1 MKNYPILLGLLIFAI
16 SCGGEIQ
23 DPQETVG
30 SIIGIVADKTTGE
43 PVGTVNLTLSPGG
56 KKTVTG
62 SDGSF
67 MFSDLSSGSYSIDLD
82 KNGYKRESYSVVV
95 FEGKQTESHLLIDRI
110 PAIITADRDVLEFG
124 DNAGVT
130 QLSVSIVNPGYLD
143 LHWSATWDNQ
153 VKWLREVI
161 GPDGKSEGTLGFG
174 KTASLVVRIDRD
186 ALANG
191 YNEAIVIIW
200 SDNGR
205 SELKVTAN
213 GADRR
218 TATTNVLPVSDILMN
233 SAVLHAEVIS
243 KGSPEYV
250 ERGFVLSKSS
260 IADDASLASLQVVSA
275 PMNADMTYAADVSGL
290 ESGTH
295 YYVRAYAKNDI
306 GTKLSSNEAEFT
318 TIGAWAEVKT
328 LEVTSLDIVAGTAL
342 FNGEII
348 TEGVPKY
355 TEKGFV
361 YNNTGEPTTADTK
374 VTVSGS
380 GTGKYS
386 YSCAGLTSQKTW
398 YVRAYAIQCG
408 KVFYGSTV
416 NFSTNQSKTVVIT
429 SAATSVTSTSAT
441 LNGSIAQVGSPAY
454 TERGFCYSSSNE
466 KPSISDNKRI
476 VTGNSTN
483 FSIEITGL
491 DYDREYHYCAYAIQN
506 GSPVYG
512 SVVHFTTVF
521 VSVGVTTGAVSN
533 VSYTSARL
541 SGNISN
547 VGDPKYTERGFCYGT
562 SENPTISDIKVSQKI
577 STAGNWTAD
586 VSELNSGTTYYV
598 RAYAIQNGET
608 VYASQVSFLTHTTP
622 TVETNSITGLQKVD
636 MGGGSF
642 YQWKVTFNG
651 VVTNAGNPSY
661 KSRGFV
667 YGTTSEPRVGAD
679 TSVTASGNGTGSYS
693 ASVSNLSDMK
703 TYYVRAWV
711 MKSDG
716 KYEYG
721 NTISFSTY

>member
-30 SIIGIVADKTTGE
+30 SIIGIVADKTTGD
-43 PVGTVNLTLSPGG
+43 PVGTVNLSLSPGG

-67 MFSDLSSGSYSIDLD
+67 MFSDLSSGSYTIDLD
-82 KNGYKRESYSVVV
+82 KDGYKRESYSVVV

-110 PAIITADRDVLEFG
+110 PAIITADREVLEFG

-143 LHWSATWDNQ
+143 LHWSVTWDNQ

-161 GPDGKSEGTLGFG
+161 GPDGKSEGTLGYG

-191 YNEAIVIIW
+191 YNEAVVVIW

-218 TATTNVLPVSDILMN
+218 TAATNVLPVSDILTN

-260 IADDASLASLQVVSA
+260 IAHDASLASLQVVSA
-275 PMNADMTYAADVSGL
+275 PINADMTYTADVSGL

-348 TEGVPKY
+348 TEGAPKY

-361 YNNTGEPTTADTK
+361 YNNIGEPTTADTK

-380 GTGKYS
+380 GTGKYY
-386 YSCAGLTSQKTW
+386 YSCAGLASQKTW
-398 YVRAYAIQCG
+398 YVRAYTIQCG

-416 NFSTNQSKTVVIT
+416 NFSTNQSETVVNT

-454 TERGFCYSSSNE
+454 SERGFCYSSSNE

-491 DYDREYHYCAYAIQN
+491 DYDRKYYYRAYAIQN

-512 SVVHFTTVF
+512 SVVNFTTVF
-521 VSVGVTTGAVSN
+521 VPVGVTTGAVSN

-541 SGNISN
+541 FGNISN

-562 SENPTISDIKVSQKI
+562 GVNPTISDIKVSQKI

-586 VSELNSGTTYYV
+586 VSGLSSGTTYYV
-598 RAYAIQNGET
+598 RAYAIQNGKP
-608 VYASQVSFLTHTTP
+608 VYANQVSFTTHTAP
-622 TVETNSITGLQKVD
+622 VVETKDIIGLQKID
-636 MGGGSF
+636 MGGGF
-642 YQWKVTFNG
+642 YYQWKVTFNG
-651 VVTNAGNPSY
+651 EVTNVGNPAY
-661 KSRGFV
+661 VAKGFV
-667 YGTTSEPRVGAD
+667 YGTSSEPRVGAD
-679 TSVTASGNGTGSYS
+679 TSVTAPGTGTGSYS
-693 ASVSNLSDMK
+693 ASVNNLGDMK

-711 MKSDG
+711 KKSDG

-721 NTISFSTY
+721 NAISFNTY